1 MMTSLVPLRCAS
13 LRSKS
18 SYAAFGE
25 FHEDHAELMGATST
39 YWCLKTMS
47 KAGPDNHFV
56 HRSVCQP
63 GRACWEAHDDDS
75 SL

>member
-1 MMTSLVPLRCAS
+1 MTTELVHIRCKS

-18 SYAAFGE
+18 SYGAFEESGDE
-25 FHEDHAELMGATST
+25 ILELTGSTAT

-56 HRSVCQP
+56 HRSACHE
-63 GRACWEAHDDDS
+63 GRDCWETCES
-75 SL
+75 

>member
-1 MMTSLVPLRCAS
+1 MNTQLVQIRCKS

-18 SYAAFGE
+18 SYGVFDDSDEEILQLTGSTA
-25 FHEDHAELMGATST
+25 T

-56 HRSVCQP
+56 HRSVCNE
-63 GRACWEAHDDDS
+63 GRMCWESCDD
-75 SL
+75 

>member
-1 MMTSLVPLRCAS
+1 MSNELVQISCKS

-18 SYAAFGE
+18 SYGAFE
-25 FHEDHAELMGATST
+25 TSDEEILELTGSTAT

-56 HRSVCQP
+56 HRSACQD
-63 GRACWEAHDDDS
+63 GRICWEPCDR
-75 SL
+75 